1 MRLSFK
7 YIVSKLDE
15 TQEKIIDDLIWH
27 TKKVSNILLYDIK
40 EGKEKIEVDK
50 NINIISSPIYKKY
63 RENNWHSKYLHS
75 HMLLEAITNVVA
87 SYKSYIKLDKMYKED
102 NTSLKG
108 KPNFPKFKNDK
119 STQEI
124 IFTKYAIRQDGNK
137 LKLSISKK
145 MQEENKVESLNFL
158 IPRKLRKLVDFS
170 SIKMIKIKKLG
181 KEVEMNIIYEKQ
193 EKEQNEEYTNIM
205 GIDLGLNN
213 LVACTNK
220 DNAKALLVSGR
231 ELKSKNWY
239 INKKISYL
247 QQINM
252 KSVGSKKHKNTKQ
265 INKWYRYRKNYMNT
279 YMHKVSKMVIEY
291 AKENKCG
298 KIVIGD
304 IKDIKQGMDY
314 NTNFVQVPI
323 QEVVEKIRY
332 KAKIEGIEVE
342 LISEKYTSG
351 VSALDNEEVVK
362 ENYNK
367 KRRIHR
373 GMFVTNKGIKINA
386 DINGSLN
393 ILRKYIKE
401 NIPNQEIV
409 MDNGREQSPLKKRV
423 A

>member
-1 MRLSFK
+1 
-7 YIVSKLDE
+7 
-15 TQEKIIDDLIWH
+15 
-27 TKKVSNILLYDIK
+27 
-40 EGKEKIEVDK
+40 
-50 NINIISSPIYKKY
+50 
-63 RENNWHSKYLHS
+63 
-75 HMLLEAITNVVA
+75 
-87 SYKSYIKLDKMYKED
+87 
-102 NTSLKG
+102 
-108 KPNFPKFKNDK
+108 
-119 STQEI
+119 
-124 IFTKYAIRQDGNK
+124 
-137 LKLSISKK
+137 

-193 EKEQNEEYTNIM
+193 EKSQNEEYTNIM

-220 DNAKALLVSGR
+220 DNANSLLVSGR
-231 ELKSKNWY
+231 ELKSKSWY

-279 YMHKVSKMVIEY
+279 YMHKVLKMVIEY

-373 GMFVTNKGIKINA
+373 GMFVTNKGNKFF
-386 DINGSLN
+386 
-393 ILRKYIKE
+393 
-401 NIPNQEIV
+401 EIYDFV
-409 MDNGREQSPLKKRV
+409 QNLLAVQ
-423 A
+423 

>member
-1 MRLSFK
+1 
-7 YIVSKLDE
+7 
-15 TQEKIIDDLIWH
+15 
-27 TKKVSNILLYDIK
+27 
-40 EGKEKIEVDK
+40 
-50 NINIISSPIYKKY
+50 
-63 RENNWHSKYLHS
+63 
-75 HMLLEAITNVVA
+75 
-87 SYKSYIKLDKMYKED
+87 
-102 NTSLKG
+102 
-108 KPNFPKFKNDK
+108 
-119 STQEI
+119 
-124 IFTKYAIRQDGNK
+124 
-137 LKLSISKK
+137 

-193 EKEQNEEYTNIM
+193 EKVQNEEYTNIM

-220 DNAKALLVSGR
+220 DNANSLLVSGR
-231 ELKSKNWY
+231 ELKSKSWY

-291 AKENKCG
+291 AKENK
-298 KIVIGD
+298 
-304 IKDIKQGMDY
+304 GMDY

-373 GMFVTNKGIKINA
+373 GMFVTNKGNKFF
-386 DINGSLN
+386 
-393 ILRKYIKE
+393 
-401 NIPNQEIV
+401 EIYDFV
-409 MDNGREQSPLKKRV
+409 QNLLAVQ
-423 A
+423 